1 MKRSIIA
8 AALAAFTMSILPAQ
22 AGNIVEDW
30 AGVKAPAAP
39 TLKPVTVDAKT
50 TALLVMDL
58 AKQTCNN
65 EKRPRCVASIPEI
78 AKLMAEARAK
88 GVLLI
93 STSVPPVPMTDIL
106 PQVAPKPGEPTVV
119 AWVDKFVLGDKPT
132 GLEAMLKEK
141 GIKTSGYNVIVPV
154 DGLSSEDQYFDQATV
169 WLLTKGVGGIGP
181 KVTLTTI
188 DKMLRGGGAAIDAG

>member
-188 DKMLRGGGAAIDAG
+188 DKIKF

>member
-78 AKLMAEARAK
+78 AKLMGEARAK

-181 KVTLTTI
+181 KVTLATI
-188 DKMLRGGGAAIDAG
+188 DKIKF

>member
-1 MKRSIIA
+1 
-8 AALAAFTMSILPAQ
+8 
-22 AGNIVEDW
+22 
-30 AGVKAPAAP
+30 
-39 TLKPVTVDAKT
+39 
-50 TALLVMDL
+50 
-58 AKQTCNN
+58 
-65 EKRPRCVASIPEI
+65 
-78 AKLMAEARAK
+78 
-88 GVLLI
+88 
-93 STSVPPVPMTDIL
+93 MTDIL

-188 DKMLRGGGAAIDAG
+188 DKIKF

>member
-8 AALAAFTMSILPAQ
+8 AALAFFTMSILPAQ

-78 AKLMAEARAK
+78 AKLMGEARAK

-188 DKMLRGGGAAIDAG
+188 DKIKF

>member
-78 AKLMAEARAK
+78 AKLMGEARAK

-188 DKMLRGGGAAIDAG
+188 DKIKF